1 MEERKYYLD
10 NIRWITILIVIFYHV
25 IYIFNCSGVVSNID
39 VQGIPILDT
48 FLIFVY
54 PWFMCLLFVI
64 AGMASRYS
72 LKKRMGK
79 EFIKDRAKRILLP
92 SIVGMFAYGW
102 IAGVITSKYVDVFGG
117 NGGTIPNFI
126 KYLIYSLM
134 GTGPLWFCQVLFI
147 ACLLLLFIRKLDK
160 NEKLLELGKKVNTI
174 TLILLGIIVWGSSFV
189 LNAPVI
195 TVYRFGI
202 YLLMFFMGYYIFSND
217 EVMERVKKLSLPLG
231 IISAITGIVYVIF
244 YYGTN
249 YTEDSCLQS
258 IFTNIY
264 LWISILA
271 ILGLGNK
278 YLNFNNKFSNYMTK
292 NNFNFYIL
300 HYTII
305 LILGYLVVT
314 YLHLPFALNYLIIIV
329 GTALIL
335 PIMIEIIKRIPII
348 NKLLLG
354 R

>member
-1 MEERKYYLD
+1 
-10 NIRWITILIVIFYHV
+10 
-25 IYIFNCSGVVSNID
+25 
-39 VQGIPILDT
+39 
-48 FLIFVY
+48 
-54 PWFMCLLFVI
+54 MCLLFVI

-72 LKKRMGK
+72 LKKRLNK
-79 EFIKDRAKRILLP
+79 EFLKDRAKRILIP

-102 IAGVITSKYVDVFGG
+102 VAGLLTTKYVDVFGG
-117 NGGTIPNFI
+117 NGNTIPGFF

-147 ACLLLLFIRKLDK
+147 ACLLLIFVKKLDK
-160 NEKLLELGKKVNTI
+160 KDKLLEYGKKVNTI
-174 TLILLGIIVWGSSFV
+174 TLLILVMFVWGSSFL
-189 LNAPVI
+189 LNVPVI

-202 YLLMFFMGYYIFSND
+202 YLFMFFLGYYIFSHD
-217 EVMERVKKLSLPLG
+217 EVMERVKKISIPLG
-231 IISAITGIVYVIF
+231 IISAITGIIYVLF
-244 YYGTN
+244 YYGKN

-264 LWISILA
+264 LWISILS

-278 YLNFNNKFSNYMTK
+278 YLNFNNKFSIYMTK

-314 YLHLPFALNYLIIIV
+314 YLHLPFALNYLIIIA
-329 GTALIL
+329 GTMLIL
-335 PIMIEIIKRIPII
+335 PLIIEIIKRIPII

>member
-1 MEERKYYLD
+1 
-10 NIRWITILIVIFYHV
+10 
-25 IYIFNCSGVVSNID
+25 
-39 VQGIPILDT
+39 
-48 FLIFVY
+48 
-54 PWFMCLLFVI
+54 
-64 AGMASRYS
+64 
-72 LKKRMGK
+72 
-79 EFIKDRAKRILLP
+79 
-92 SIVGMFAYGW
+92 
-102 IAGVITSKYVDVFGG
+102 
-117 NGGTIPNFI
+117 
-126 KYLIYSLM
+126 
-134 GTGPLWFCQVLFI
+134 
-147 ACLLLLFIRKLDK
+147 
-160 NEKLLELGKKVNTI
+160 
-174 TLILLGIIVWGSSFV
+174 
-189 LNAPVI
+189 
-195 TVYRFGI
+195 
-202 YLLMFFMGYYIFSND
+202 
-217 EVMERVKKLSLPLG
+217 MERVKKLSLPLG

>member
-1 MEERKYYLD
+1 
-10 NIRWITILIVIFYHV
+10 
-25 IYIFNCSGVVSNID
+25 
-39 VQGIPILDT
+39 
-48 FLIFVY
+48 
-54 PWFMCLLFVI
+54 
-64 AGMASRYS
+64 MASRYS
-72 LKKRMGK
+72 LKKRLNK

-92 SIVGMFAYGW
+92 SIFGIFAYGW
-102 IAGVITSKYVDVFGG
+102 IAGIITSKYVDVFGG
-117 NGGTIPNFI
+117 KGNSIPDFI
-126 KYLIYSLM
+126 KYLIYCLM

-147 ACLLLLFIRKLDK
+147 ACLLLIFVKKLDK
-160 NEKLLELGKKVNTI
+160 KDKLLEFGKKVNTI
-174 TLILLGIIVWGSSFV
+174 ALLILVMFVWGSSFV

-202 YLLMFFMGYYIFSND
+202 YLFMFFLGYYVFSHD
-217 EVMERVKKLSLPLG
+217 EVMERVKKISIPLG
-231 IISAITGIVYVIF
+231 IISAVTGIIYVLF

-264 LWISILA
+264 LWISILS

-314 YLHLPFALNYLIIIV
+314 YLHLSFALNYLIIIV
-329 GTALIL
+329 GTMLFL
-335 PIMIEIIKRIPII
+335 PLMIEIIKRIPII